1 MVEPRNDGL
10 TPRYSASARTEMRL
24 WAVAENR
31 PSTSFKL
38 RPQSSSARLAPCAI
52 RSMTDIPSGTSP
64 RSDSATP
71 TIAALP
77 RLSPSITPLHGNKDG
92 LWRLLAARLMHAK
105 VYALPDAYLL
115 RRDVLAGMNAA
126 SGGKSPSMQA
136 SNLKSTNLKSEVGP
150 ANT

>member
-10 TPRYSASARTEMRL
+10 TPRYSASARTDRRL
-24 WAVAENR
+24 WVVAENR

-52 RSMTDIPSGTSP
+52 RSMTDIPSATSP

-77 RLSPSITPLHGNKDG
+77 RLSRPSRPHHGDKDG
-92 LWRLLAARLMHAK
+92 LWWLLAARLMYAK
-105 VYALPDAYLL
+105 AYALPDAYLL
-115 RRDVLAGMNAA
+115 RRDV
-126 SGGKSPSMQA
+126 
-136 SNLKSTNLKSEVGP
+136 
-150 ANT
+150 